1 MMRARVRTRIGDV
14 FSVRISEQ
22 SWKYFQYVANDL
34 SQLNADVIRAFTRS
48 YSIDDARDM
57 SMIVKD
63 EVAFYAHVVI
73 PWGIKMGLW
82 EKVGGVPET
91 GDLRVLFR
99 GTNDYG
105 CKVGETPVAIS
116 HSWYVWHI
124 GEEFRRVGRL
134 EGENRKAE
142 IGIVVTPMDVV
153 TRMRT
158 GKYTFVYPGF
168 E

>member
-1 MMRARVRTRIGDV
+1 MSARVRTRIGDL
-14 FSVRISEQ
+14 FSVKIDEQ
-22 SWKYFQYVANDL
+22 SRRYFQYVANDL

-48 YSIDDARDM
+48 YSVDDSVDM
-57 SMIVKD
+57 SVIVKD

-73 PWGIKMGLW
+73 PWGTKMGLW
-82 EKVGGVPET
+82 EKVGHAPET

-99 GTNDYG
+99 DTNDYG

-116 HSWYVWHI
+116 HNWYVWRI
-124 GEEFRRVGRL
+124 GEEFRRVGKL

-142 IGIVVTPMDVV
+142 IGIVVTPEDVV

-158 GKYTFVYPGF
+158 GKYSFVYPGF